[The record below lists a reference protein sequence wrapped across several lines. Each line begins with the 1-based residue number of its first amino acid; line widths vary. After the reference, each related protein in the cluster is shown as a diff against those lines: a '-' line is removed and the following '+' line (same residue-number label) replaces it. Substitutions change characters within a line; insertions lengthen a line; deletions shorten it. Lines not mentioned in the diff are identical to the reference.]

1 MSQKRK
7 MLPNGRNGGQRF
19 VALPHYML
27 SSPAWMTMAPTA
39 KALLIQ
45 LWARHNGQNNGEIGF
60 SVRDAAAIGLSKSVA
75 ARALAELVER
85 GFLRV
90 GRESSFTLKS
100 KAARTWILTGE
111 PIGTAPATKDFM
123 RWQPSTETPKFKTQ
137 SPQRDAQS
145 PKRDSNPRNE
155 TILPISVPPAGP
167 LGSVDTL
174 PQSLQRDTYIIPCRG
189 EDKLVSGPVL
199 DGASVKVERQRRKLS
214 LRALAGMAG
223 VSHEAVA
230 KIERGELRGPALA
243 KLSAALNSHLEAA
256 QCRDRS

>member
-7 MLPNGRNGGQRF
+7 MLPNGRSGGQRF

-27 SSPAWMTMAPTA
+27 SSPAWMTMTPTA

-75 ARALAELVER
+75 ARAFAELVER

-145 PKRDSNPRNE
+145 PQRDSQPRNE
-155 TILPISVPPAGP
+155 IILPISVPPAGP
-167 LGSVDTL
+167 LGPVDTFS
-174 PQSLQRDTYIIPCRG
+174 QSPQRDTYITPCRG
-189 EDKLVSGPVL
+189 DDALVSGRVL
-199 DGASVKVERQRRKLS
+199 DGVAIKAERQKRKLS
-214 LRALAGMAG
+214 LRALASMADI
-223 VSHEAVA
+223 SPEAVA
-230 KIERGELRGPALA
+230 KVERGELRGPALT
-243 KLSAALNSHLEAA
+243 KLSAALSIHLEAA
-256 QCRDRS
+256 QQ